1 MVPPELAR
9 SEDLPNPRERSEV
22 APLSDI
28 FRHVYRVVRPRSLLV
43 AGPGPLEALDC
54 VDPLLTRRAVG
65 IDPDIQGVAV
75 ARQRYRHLGPAL
87 ELYRADP
94 LRARL
99 QPQADFDLV
108 YASLLFAE
116 LEAEPLA
123 RAIAGW
129 LAPGGIC
136 AVVSP
141 LPPGTTAP
149 ADAVPDLL
157 ARTGLRRAG
166 SLEARLLGPARH
178 RVAFFRAGGRK

>member
-1 MVPPELAR
+1 M
-9 SEDLPNPRERSEV
+9 
-22 APLSDI
+22 
-28 FRHVYRVVRPRSLLV
+28 RPRSLLV

-65 IDPDIQGVAV
+65 IDRDIQGVAV

-108 YASLLFAE
+108 YASLLFEE

-123 RAIAGW
+123 RAIASW

-141 LPPGTTAP
+141 LPPGSAEASATAP
-149 ADAVPDLL
+149 ADLVPDLL

-166 SLEARLLGPARH
+166 SFEARLLGPARH